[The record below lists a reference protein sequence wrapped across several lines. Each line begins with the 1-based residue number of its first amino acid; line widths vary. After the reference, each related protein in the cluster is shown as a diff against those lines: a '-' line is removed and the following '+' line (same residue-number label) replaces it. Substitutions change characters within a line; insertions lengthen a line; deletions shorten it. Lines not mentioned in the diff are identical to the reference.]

1 MRVSMA
7 FRLTAAS
14 EIKGEDRDAPHQ
26 HLSWR
31 HMEVTLL
38 FFLQEKR
45 LKNGQE
51 KMIALRNI
59 CGLKQ
64 NN

>member
-14 EIKGEDRDAPHQ
+14 EIKGDDRDAPHQ
-26 HLSWR
+26 HLSRR

-38 FFLQEKR
+38 FFLQPRETVEERTRKDDR
-45 LKNGQE
+45 TK
-51 KMIALRNI
+51 KHMWT
-59 CGLKQ
+59 
-64 NN
+64 